1 MKKHI
6 YLSLAAAILGIST
19 VKAQTYVA
27 KVSKDSVGIL
37 TNRLEALKISQK
49 IQELKIEEA
58 KEETEVEKLRVKLLD
73 ANDKAKE
80 SAAKSSSHTSQSGSA
95 GLNLKELEKLAKKAK
110 NDMSDSQKAL
120 ERFNKQIGT
129 VEKIRAE
136 IQVEERKANY
146 KKPTI
151 IFTYK

>member
-1 MKKHI
+1 MKKYI
-6 YLSLAAAILGIST
+6 YLSLATAVLGISSI
-19 VKAQTYVA
+19 KAQVYVA

-80 SAAKSSSHTSQSGSA
+80 SAAKSSSHTSKA
-95 GLNLKELEKLAKKAK
+95 GNGDLNLKEMEKLAKKAK
-110 NDMSDSQKAL
+110 SDMSDSQKAL
-120 ERFNKQIGT
+120 ERFNKQINA
-129 VEKIRAE
+129 VEKIRSKILE
-136 IQVEERKANY
+136 EERKAGY
-146 KKPTI
+146 KKPAI
-151 IFTYK
+151 IFTSK